1 MYRRIAHNQDVVLCA
16 VVELSG
22 RFHLAVHSVGSQ
34 WYGHTWFE
42 KRIILAL
49 EKHESKPST

>member
-42 KRIILAL
+42 KRIILAI
-49 EKHESKPST
+49 EKHESKLST